1 MARHT
6 HPPSRALAR
15 LLRSRRQ
22 ELGLTLR
29 EIEERAAA
37 EGNPIPFSTLSKIEQ
52 GKAEP
57 GLRRLVLL
65 LRLYNLPVELAGELL
80 EIEELAGDDP
90 VEEDPQALYRK
101 GLEAV
106 RRGDHRSGLASL
118 IALRY
123 RTVDKAEHRL
133 LRQKATLSLAV
144 TVVNLGKVRL
154 ARRLAEDL
162 LFEPP
167 HPSLLVNVLTLIGR
181 TWRELGSPEGAL
193 AFLER
198 ASAHVGPDEHLKRAW
213 ILHETARVYESQG
226 KLEEASELIDQAL
239 EAYRAAGDR
248 RGEGNAIG
256 AKLKIAEQRGDLRR
270 ALELAREG
278 LSLADAHGYEHLS
291 LNRMLDRGRILFAMG
306 DREAGLHV
314 MNEGLARA
322 ITLGDKDAQ
331 FHAHY
336 QLWKAHEALGDQERA
351 RFEEGAARYF
361 VRFVDGVS
369 DAAREVR
376 ELLLGG

>member
-15 LLRSRRQ
+15 LLRARRQ
-22 ELGLTLR
+22 ELGLSLR

-37 EGNPIPFSTLSKIEQ
+37 EGSPIPFSTLSKIEQ

-80 EIEELAGDDP
+80 EVEELAGDDP
-90 VEEDPQALYRK
+90 VQEDPEALFEE

-106 RRGDHRSGLASL
+106 RRGDHKRGLANL

-123 RTVDKAEHRL
+123 RTVDSAEHRL
-133 LRQKATLSLAV
+133 LRQKATLTLAI
-144 TVVNLGKVRL
+144 TVANLGKTRL

-181 TWRELGSPEGAL
+181 TWRQLGSHEGAL

-198 ASAHVGPDEHLKRAW
+198 AEAHVGPDEHGRRAW
-213 ILHETARVYESQG
+213 ILHEKALVLQAQG
-226 KLEEASELIDQAL
+226 DLDGAMRLIDAAL
-239 EAYRAAGDR
+239 EAYRAAGDH
-248 RGEGNAIG
+248 RGEGNGIG
-256 AKLKIAEQRGDLRR
+256 AKIKIAEQRGDLRG
-270 ALELAREG
+270 ALELALQG
-278 LSLADAHGYEHLS
+278 YALAERRGYKHLS
-291 LNRMLDRGRILFAMG
+291 LYRTLDRGRILFAMG
-306 DREAGLHV
+306 DREGGLRV
-314 MNEGLARA
+314 LNEGLARA
-322 ITLGDKDAQ
+322 ISLGDKDAQ

-336 QLWKAHEALGDQERA
+336 QLWKAHAALGDEERA

-361 VRFVDGVS
+361 VRFVDEVS

-376 ELLLGG
+376 ELLLGR